1 MDIELKSINAA
12 YKDLVNETRKVF
24 GMEDAKKEKVGKVE
38 ITEGDKKEEEK
49 VTVLSLLEY
58 LHVATNQTN
67 HTVDEIIHLVT
78 GQKAEKSAE
87 KEPQGTAVF
96 DMCVSLAD
104 KLVAI
109 KNKVSLLKET
119 IS

>member
-24 GMEDAKKEKVGKVE
+24 GMVEENNKEKVEATGD
-38 ITEGDKKEEEK
+38 DKKDEK
-49 VTVLSLLEY
+49 ITVLSLLEY

-67 HTVDEIIHLVT
+67 HTVDEILHLVT

-87 KEPQGTAVF
+87 KEAQGTAVF

-104 KLVAI
+104 KLVSI
-109 KNKVSLLKET
+109 RDKVSLLKET